1 MNINDLNKQV
11 LDSRLENVKTIKNN
25 YLPNLDQ
32 LYKLIDKQIIRKDK
46 AGETTLVILSDQLT
60 DMIKQCNIDSQI
72 IDQTGLNNWTTILRN
87 HYKTNDFSV
96 LPNTQDLTISWD
108 SIDSDAFDKEID
120 KIFKD

>member
-1 MNINDLNKQV
+1 MNVNDLNKQV
-11 LDSRLENVKTIKNN
+11 FDSRLENVKTIKNN

-72 IDQTGLNNWTTILRN
+72 IDQTGLNNWTAILKN
-87 HYKTNDFSV
+87 HYKTNDFKV

>member
-1 MNINDLNKQV
+1 MNIKDLNKQV

-25 YLPNLDQ
+25 YLSNLDQ

-72 IDQTGLNNWTTILRN
+72 IDQTGLNNWIAILKN

-96 LPNTQDLTISWD
+96 LPNTQGLTISWD